1 MVSDYTHRRVQS
13 LWNSCFYD
21 AKHCFGRQR
30 LGVTQRELLNIL
42 RKHKITDEDSGV
54 STEGVIPRI
63 TVVPRDPTKKIGV
76 NNSAIL
82 TRPQR
87 KILMKVWN
95 SCRDD
100 DVYRELLEKLLQ
112 NDTV

>member
-1 MVSDYTHRRVQS
+1 MVPDHTHRHVQR
-13 LWNSCFYD
+13 LWSSCWYD
-21 AKHCFGRQR
+21 ATRCFGRLS
-30 LGVTQRELLNIL
+30 LGVSQREVLNIL
-42 RKHKITDEDSGV
+42 RKHKVVDEDSGV
-54 STEGVIPRI
+54 GIGGVIPGI
-63 TVVPRDPTKKIGV
+63 TVVPRDPAKKIGV
-76 NNSAIL
+76 ENSAIL

-100 DVYRELLEKLLQ
+100 DVYRELLEKLLH